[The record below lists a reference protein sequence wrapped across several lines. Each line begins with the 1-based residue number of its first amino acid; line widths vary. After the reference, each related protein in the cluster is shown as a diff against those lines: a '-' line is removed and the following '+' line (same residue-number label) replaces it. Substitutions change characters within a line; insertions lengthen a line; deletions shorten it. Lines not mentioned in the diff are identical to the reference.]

1 MKWINSVKPALAAST
16 AVLAMLATMPAFADY
31 TTTLSA
37 NPASYNGT
45 CPTIIKFNG
54 SITAEKAGRVQYKFI
69 RSDNAFAPIQTI
81 EFTAPGTKQVDTTWT
96 LGGPALP
103 HYSGWQAVQIVYP
116 TNIQS
121 KKATFSIRCAAAP
134 TPEAA
139 PTPKPKITGYQM
151 PGPQGACV
159 PKGSRFTI
167 LGRHFGSQAGKGIAL
182 GGHGIHVDLPMV
194 SWSDSQIVATLP
206 DDPRIQERQW
216 YYTGVEKDSHNQW
229 LSNISKNITV
239 CPSRKPDLVIRQF
252 ELKGGFSLEG
262 LLPPHRAV
270 EGEGVPRTLR
280 GRLSQWGTCAP
291 NNAVMAFQVTVANI
305 GTAPSPAVA
314 DTALVE
320 VMDGHR
326 NWGNGAKLGAIPPG
340 GSQTVEIPVY
350 YLQDDPQHMISGAPH
365 PFRAVADPGNR
376 VTESNEGNNQS
387 AVINA
392 GAPMSCK

>member
-16 AVLAMLATMPAFADY
+16 AVLAMLATMPAFANY

-54 SITAEKAGRVQYKFI
+54 SITARKAGRVQYKFI

-121 KKATFSIRCAAAP
+121 NKATFSIRCAAAP
-134 TPEAA
+134 TP
-139 PTPKPKITGYQM
+139 KPEITGYRM

-182 GGHGIHVDLPMV
+182 GGHGIHVDLPVV

-252 ELKGGFSLEG
+252 GLKK
-262 LLPPHRAV
+262 
-270 EGEGVPRTLR
+270 
-280 GRLSQWGTCAP
+280 WGTCAP
-291 NNAVMAFQVTVANI
+291 NNAVMTFQVTVANI

-314 DTALVE
+314 DTALVQ

-350 YLQDDPQHMISGAPH
+350 YLQDDPKHMTSGAPH

-392 GAPMSCK
+392 GAPKGCK